1 MAIDSDVM
9 GADARLAVSF
19 YKKAVENVVKTQ
31 DEGRPIYEERVF
43 VRILVPGDS
52 LSIIDTFAHEDH
64 KKRFPIQWQHFLNKQ
79 GNNDD
84 AISGTPLNQW
94 PLISTTQAEELRGM
108 KFYTVEQVASASDQ
122 QIARIGMLTGM
133 SPYTFRDKAKAF
145 LNLAQE
151 SAEKDKRDAEIK
163 ALQEQNA
170 QIKAESDDKML
181 KLQTQIEVLMASMAK
196 QAESKPRGRKP
207 KQESVEE

>member
-1 MAIDSDVM
+1 MAIESDTM

-19 YKKAVENVVKTQ
+19 YKKPVENVVKTEQ
-31 DEGRPIYEERVF
+31 EGRPIYEDKVF

-64 KKRFPIQWQHFLNKQ
+64 KKRFPVQWQHFLNKQ
-79 GNNDD
+79 GNDD
-84 AISGTPLNQW
+84 DSISGTPLNQW
-94 PLISTTQAEELRGM
+94 PLISTSQAEELRGL

-122 QIARIGMLTGM
+122 QITRIGMLTGM

-163 ALQEQNA
+163 ALQDQNA
-170 QIKAESDDKML
+170 KLKAESDERLL
-181 KLQTQIEVLMASMAK
+181 KLQTQIEVLMATMAEK
-196 QAESKPRGRKP
+196 SKPKGRKP
-207 KQESVEE
+207 KETVEE